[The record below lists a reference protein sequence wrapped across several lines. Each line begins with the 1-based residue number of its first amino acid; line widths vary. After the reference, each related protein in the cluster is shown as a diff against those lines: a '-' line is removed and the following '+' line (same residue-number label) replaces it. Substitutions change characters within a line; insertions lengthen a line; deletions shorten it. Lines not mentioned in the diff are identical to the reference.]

1 MKTVLADPES
11 FEEDGG
17 WKGML
22 GDEVSSFMCELFH
35 LLSVRVSGARRRD
48 G

>member
-11 FEEDGG
+11 FVEDGG

-22 GDEVSSFMCELFH
+22 GDEVS
-35 LLSVRVSGARRRD
+35 LLHV
-48 G
+48 